1 MKKHFFLLLFA
12 AAASTFSYAQNT
24 PLERDS
30 IKKVIAE
37 IIASNNYTR
46 VPIGDYEKEIQK
58 SMDTAVDSRFNKI
71 YFIGGAIILFVGG
84 LIALNFNR
92 IVNNE
97 TKKEVEARL
106 EDLNERIDK
115 QIKIFFFDNYK
126 DINEKEINQ
135 IKEEVYGQVTRISK
149 ALDFVN
155 EKLPAIRKMF
165 ISARMEN
172 IKNNRAKVTEADFK
186 ELTNHLKE
194 AEELQSPELISK
206 IINELS
212 YVSYYLRKDK
222 ELESLVSQYAE
233 KVTLKMEPTAY
244 VNTALVVMNSYQTT
258 GDLNDRQKAENYLNL
273 SLKELPDYGEAFAMK
288 LELLMTDYDK
298 ATTDVQRDAIKEQ
311 TKNLMRQMCRSEV
324 ASKEAI
330 TRFERVQNS
339 KAKSAYIELLYQHF
353 PAEIKD
359 MMAAAKLPAAN
370 NGV

>member
-1 MKKHFFLLLFA
+1 MKKHFLLLLLCI
-12 AAASTFSYAQNT
+12 AASIITQAQAE
-24 PLERDS
+24 PLARDS

-37 IIASNNYTR
+37 IIASTNYTR

-58 SMDTAVDSRFNKI
+58 GIDAAVDSRFNKI

-126 DINEKEINQ
+126 DINEKEITQ
-135 IKEEVYGQVTRISK
+135 IKEEVNGQVTRISK

-165 ISARMEN
+165 INARMEN
-172 IKNNRAKVTEADFK
+172 IKTNRSKVTEADFK
-186 ELTNHLKE
+186 ELTSHLKE

-258 GDLNDRQKAENYLNL
+258 GDLSDRQKAETYLNL

-298 ATTDVQRDAIKEQ
+298 AITIEQREAIKEQ
-311 TKNLMRQMCRSEV
+311 TKNLIRQICRSEV
-324 ASKEAI
+324 AAKEAI

-339 KAKSAYIELLYQHF
+339 KAKSVYIDMLYQHF
-353 PAEIKD
+353 ATAMKE
-359 MMAAAKLPAAN
+359 MMVAAKLPAATN
-370 NGV
+370 T

>member
-1 MKKHFFLLLFA
+1 MKKYFFLLLLSA
-12 AAASTFSYAQNT
+12 TASTCSYAQNT

-135 IKEEVYGQVTRISK
+135 IKEEVNGQVTRISK

-222 ELESLVSQYAE
+222 ELEALVSQYAE

-258 GDLNDRQKAENYLNL
+258 GDLNDRQKAETYLNL

-298 ATTDVQRDAIKEQ
+298 ATTAAQRDVIKEQ

-339 KAKSAYIELLYQHF
+339 KAKSAYIEMLYQQF
-353 PAEIKD
+353 PAEIKE
-359 MMAAAKLPAAN
+359 MIAAAKLPDAN
-370 NGV
+370 GGA